1 MSLRGSI
8 SGAMFA
14 LSLSSAVL
22 AQSQEPAA
30 DTHQHNDPAPQSLI
44 IPHEREGSGT
54 SWLPDATPMYAIHRA
69 LGGWDTM
76 FHGIAFLQYLHDER
90 PRGHEQFGSINWLM
104 ASAGRRGSYG
114 ALTLRGMI
122 SLEPLTID
130 GCGYPDLLASG
141 ELCDES
147 AIVDRQHPHDLVM
160 EASASYDRQLASGL
174 GVQVYAGLAGEPAL
188 GPVAFPHRVSALM
201 NPLAP
206 ISHHWLDASHLTFGV
221 LTAGVYDR
229 RWKLEGSVFNGREP
243 DEDRYDLKLAALDSY
258 SGRVAFLP
266 TPRWSLQF
274 SAGHLAEAEEHDTDR
289 VDVNRVT
296 ASAIHHIPRERGGV
310 IATTIAWGRNGEED
324 EATHALLAE
333 SMLSISD
340 RHVFFGRAELVQKT
354 THDLALAAVDD
365 EIHNVG
371 KLQAGYTRFIGIG
384 AAWRAGL
391 GASVSLG
398 IVPNNLSST
407 YGGRVTP
414 GLGVFLTLRPAA
426 AVHTH

>member
-1 MSLRGSI
+1 VSLRVSI
-8 SGAMFA
+8 SGAIVA
-14 LSLSSAVL
+14 LSLTSAAL
-22 AQSQEPAA
+22 AQSQQPAGDA
-30 DTHQHNDPAPQSLI
+30 HQHHDPTPQTLTV
-44 IPHEREGSGT
+44 PHEREGSGT
-54 SWLPDATPMYAIHRA
+54 SWLPDATPLYAIHRSF
-69 LGGWDTM
+69 GGWDTM

-104 ASAGRRGSYG
+104 ASASRRGAHG
-114 ALTLRGMI
+114 ALTLRGMF

-141 ELCDES
+141 ELCDGT

-160 EASASYDRQLASGL
+160 EASASYERQLASGL
-174 GVQVYAGLAGEPAL
+174 GLQVYAGLAGEPAL
-188 GPVAFPHRVSALM
+188 GPVAFPHRISAMM

-206 ISHHWLDASHLTFGV
+206 VSHHWLDASHLTFGV
-221 LTAGVYDR
+221 LTGGVYDR
-229 RWKLEGSVFNGREP
+229 RWKLEGSLFNGREP
-243 DEDRYDLKLAALDSY
+243 DDERYGIDLAALDSY

-266 TPRWSLQF
+266 SPRWSLQF
-274 SAGHLAEAEEHDTDR
+274 SAGHLEEAEEHEDDR

-296 ASAIHHIPRERGGV
+296 ASAIHHVPRDAGGV

-333 SMLSISD
+333 SMLSISE
-340 RHVFFGRAELVQKT
+340 RHVFFGRAELTQKT
-354 THDLALAAVDD
+354 SHDLRIAGVGD

-371 KLQAGYTRFIGIG
+371 KLQAGYTRFVGIG

-398 IVPNNLSST
+398 IVPDDLSST

-414 GLGVFLTLRPAA
+414 GIAVFLTVRPGVAGH
-426 AVHTH
+426 VH